1 MDTYAEIRY
10 RTSPGIYYVEP
21 VDRIC
26 GIQIYDCGGI
36 GSDYSFLAAV
46 HFIDPN
52 MCDRVQHIG
61 CQDTWLKIGE
71 TVYRT
76 EGDFYRL
83 KSELEREKIEKMLG
97 KM

>member
-1 MDTYAEIRY
+1 MDTHAEIRY

-26 GIQIYDCGGI
+26 GIQIYDHCDG
-36 GSDYSFLAAV
+36 DYGFIATV
-46 HFIDPN
+46 HFIDPGE
-52 MCDRVQHIG
+52 CDRVQHIG